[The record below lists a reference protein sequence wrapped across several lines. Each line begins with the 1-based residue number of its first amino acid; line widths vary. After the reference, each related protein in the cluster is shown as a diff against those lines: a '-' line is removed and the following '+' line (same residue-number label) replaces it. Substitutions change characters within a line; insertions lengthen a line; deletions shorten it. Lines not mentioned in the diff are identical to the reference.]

1 MINDQQRLALRP
13 EVPTEPANNPD
24 EQFQN
29 NTLRPVLKM
38 QHATLAA
45 ICDHYLTKR
54 KVPLGQTAKAQRREK
69 LKEMLTRDNR
79 FRSLLFGVVV
89 GQFIPAE
96 MAVYLENEGAHN
108 RRITSMLIDR
118 LLSIYE

>member
-1 MINDQQRLALRP
+1 MIDYEQRTALRP
-13 EVPTEPANNPD
+13 EVATEPATSPA

-29 NTLRPVLKM
+29 ETLRPILKM
-38 QHATLAA
+38 QHDLLATLS
-45 ICDHYLTKR
+45 DHYLTKR

-79 FRSLLFGVVV
+79 FRSLLFGLVI
-89 GQFIPAE
+89 GQFTPEE
-96 MAVYLENEGAHN
+96 MQYYLENEGDQN

-118 LLSIYE
+118 LLSVYE

>member
-1 MINDQQRLALRP
+1 MIDYEQRKDLRP
-13 EVPTEPANNPD
+13 EVPTEPATNPT

-29 NTLRPVLKM
+29 ETLRPILKM
-38 QHATLAA
+38 QHELLAA
-45 ICDHYLTKR
+45 LSDHYLTKR

-79 FRSLLFGVVV
+79 FRSLLFGMVI
-89 GQFIPAE
+89 GQFTPEE
-96 MAVYLENEGAHN
+96 MLRYLENEGDHN

-118 LLSIYE
+118 LLSVYE